1 MKSRIFLIILIFL
14 IALNS
19 LYSYS
24 MVQVSVEVAEI
35 NNDMA
40 KELGIEWPDEFSFGE
55 VSYSGQGRMP
65 EYLPEIPSVLRLGE
79 ISRYSPFFAKLKFL
93 QERGAA
99 KIISKPRL
107 VTKSGS
113 SAKFLVGGEM
123 PVISSGISGGTVE
136 WKEFGI
142 KMEIKPMV
150 LEGKEIDVSIRAE
163 ISRVDWSNMV
173 YNYPILSTREAE
185 SSVKVKSGETITI
198 AGLNETKKQEK
209 KKGIPFL
216 VDIPFIGLLF
226 GKKILIDT
234 NSTVVI
240 FVTPIVID

>member
-1 MKSRIFLIILIFL
+1 
-14 IALNS
+14 
-19 LYSYS
+19 

-35 NNDMA
+35 NNDRA
-40 KELGIEWPDEFSFGE
+40 RELGIEWQDEFSFGE
-55 VSYSGQGRMP
+55 ISYSQQGRSP
-65 EYLPEIPSVLRLGE
+65 EYLPEIPSILKIGE
-79 ISRYSPFFAKLKFL
+79 ISRYYPFFTKLKFL
-93 QERGAA
+93 QEKGAA

-123 PVISSGISGGTVE
+123 PVISSGISGGTIE

-142 KMEIKPMV
+142 KIEIKPLV
-150 LEGKEIDVSIRAE
+150 VSEKEIDVYILAE

-216 VDIPFIGLLF
+216 VDIPFLGILF
-226 GKKILIDT
+226 GKKVLIDT

-240 FVTPIVID
+240 FVTPTVID